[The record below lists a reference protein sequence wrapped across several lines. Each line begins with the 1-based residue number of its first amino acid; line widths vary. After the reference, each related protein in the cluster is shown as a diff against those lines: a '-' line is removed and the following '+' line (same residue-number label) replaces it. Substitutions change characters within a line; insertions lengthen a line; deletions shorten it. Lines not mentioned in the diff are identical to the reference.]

1 MSHLIALPVLL
12 PLITGVLLLLLAGK
26 GFVLTRTVSLI
37 SAGLLVVVSLLLFY
51 TASSGVI
58 QVYAMGDWAPPFGI
72 VLVLDRLSAF
82 MVLVTSVLAFFAIWY
97 AASTMDH
104 PAYNLNGLLHLLLLG
119 VNGAFLT
126 GDLFNLFVC
135 FEVLLLASYALL
147 VQGGGQER
155 ARAGLHYVV
164 LNLAGSSLF
173 LIAVATL
180 YGITGTLNMADM
192 AAKVAN
198 LPAQDA
204 PIVAAAGLLF
214 MVVFGLKAAMVPLY
228 FWLPRAYSAAS
239 APVAAMFAIMTKIG
253 VYSIARVYTLIF
265 GDHAGELA
273 NLIQPWLWPLAL
285 VTLALGVIGVLAARN
300 LRMQVSYLV
309 IISVGT
315 LLAGLALNTA
325 EALSA
330 TFYYLAHSTWVC
342 GALYLIVDL
351 IRRQRQDGSDA
362 IHTGPA
368 LPQSTTLGLMFFVAA
383 LSVAGMPPLSGF
395 VGKVLLLQ
403 SAGTGYAAIWL
414 WGLVLL
420 GGLASITALSRSGS
434 TFFWR
439 TTEVVANTQKAS
451 LLPLAAA
458 LGLLA
463 TTPALA
469 LWGEPII
476 AYTDA
481 LAEQLLNPGQY
492 IDSVLRHTTV
502 GGNP

>member
-1 MSHLIALPVLL
+1 MMHLIALPVLL
-12 PLITGVLLLLLAGK
+12 PLVTGLLLLLLAGK
-26 GFVLTRTVSLI
+26 GFVMIRVISLI
-37 SAGLLVVVSLLLFY
+37 SAGLLVLVSLLLFY

-82 MVLVTSVLAFFAIWY
+82 MVLVTSVLAFFSIWY

-104 PAYNLNGLLHLLLLG
+104 PAYNLNGLMHLLLLG

-147 VQGGGQER
+147 IQGDGPDR
-155 ARAGLHYVV
+155 AKAALHYVV
-164 LNLAGSSLF
+164 LNLTGSSLF

-180 YGITGTLNMADM
+180 YGMTGTLNMADM
-192 AAKVAN
+192 AAKVPS
-198 LPAQDA
+198 LSEDEA
-204 PIVAAAGLLF
+204 PIVAAAALLF
-214 MVVFGLKAAMVPLY
+214 LVVFGLKAAMVPLY

-253 VYSIARVYTLIF
+253 VYAIARVYTLIF
-265 GDHAGELA
+265 GDQAGLLA
-273 NLIQPWLWPLAL
+273 NLVQPWLWPLAL
-285 VTLALGVIGVLAARN
+285 TTLTLGFIGVLAARN
-300 LRMQVSYLV
+300 LRLQVSYLV

-315 LLAGLALNTA
+315 LLAGLAINT
-325 EALSA
+325 EASLSA

-351 IRRQRQDGSDA
+351 IRRQREDGSDS
-362 IHTGPA
+362 IISGPA
-368 LPQSTTLGLMFFVAA
+368 LPQATTLGLLFFVAA

-395 VGKVLLLQ
+395 VGKVLLLK
-403 SAGTGYAAIWL
+403 SVGASYAAIWL
-414 WGLVLL
+414 WSLVLL

-439 TTEVVANTQKAS
+439 TTEGVAPTARAR
-451 LLPLAAA
+451 LMPLLAAT
-458 LGLLA
+458 GLLA

-476 AYTDA
+476 DYTNA
-481 LAEQLLNPGQY
+481 MAEQLLEPSHY
-492 IDSVLRHTTV
+492 IQSVLRHTTV
-502 GGNP
+502 GG

>member
-1 MSHLIALPVLL
+1 MMHLIALPVLL
-12 PLITGVLLLLLAGK
+12 PLITGLLLLLMAGRK
-26 GFVLTRTVSLI
+26 NFALNRAISLVG
-37 SAGLLVVVSLLLFY
+37 AGLLVLVAVLLFY

-82 MVLVTSVLAFFAIWY
+82 MVLVTSVLAFFSIWY

-104 PAYNLNGLLHLLLLG
+104 PAYNLNGLMHLLLMG
-119 VNGAFLT
+119 INGAFLT

-147 VQGGGQER
+147 IQGDGPDR
-155 ARAGLHYVV
+155 AKAALHYVV

-192 AAKVAN
+192 ANEVAQ
-198 LPAQDA
+198 LPEDRA
-204 PIVAAAGLLF
+204 PIVGAAGLLF
-214 MVVFGLKAAMVPLY
+214 LVVFGLKAAAVPLY

-253 VYSIARVYTLIF
+253 VYAIARMYTLIF
-265 GDHAGELA
+265 GDQAGHLA
-273 NLIQPWLWPLAL
+273 NLVQPWLWPLAL
-285 VTLALGVIGVLAARN
+285 VTLALGIIGVLAART

-315 LLAGLALNTA
+315 LLAGLAIDT
-325 EALSA
+325 EASLSA
-330 TFYYLAHSTWVC
+330 SFYYLAHSTWVC

-351 IRRQRQDGSDA
+351 IRRQREDGSDE
-362 IHTGPA
+362 IKGGRA
-368 LPQSTTLGLMFFVAA
+368 LPQATTLGILFFVAA

-395 VGKVLLLQ
+395 VGKVLLLKA
-403 SAGTGYAAIWL
+403 AGTGYEAVWL
-414 WGLVLL
+414 WSLVLL
-420 GGLASITALSRSGS
+420 GGLAAITALSRSGS

-439 TTEVVANTQKAS
+439 TSEGVAHTAKARAW
-451 LLPLAAA
+451 PLAAA
-458 LGLLA
+458 IGLLA

-469 LWGEPII
+469 IWGEPII

-481 LAEQLLNPGQY
+481 MAEQLLNPEQY
-492 IDSVLRHTTV
+492 IQSVLRHTTV
-502 GGNP
+502 GG